1 MVHGIAE
8 LLEECSKIDKRYG
21 RLKFLQDHSSQALK
35 AVLGFCFDPKIK
47 WLVPQ
52 EDPPFEPNKKS
63 MDCQSVLIADHWKLH
78 IFVESVEYHS
88 LRQLKREQ
96 LFIEFLE
103 SLDPDDAKLINAIKK
118 KKMPYKGITK
128 ALVQDAFPKLAA
140 DW

>member
-1 MVHGIAE
+1 MVHCIAE

-63 MDCQSVLIADHWKLH
+63 MDCQSVLIADHRKLH

-118 KKMPYKGITK
+118 KKMTYKGITK

>member
-63 MDCQSVLIADHWKLH
+63 MVCQSVLIAGHRKLH

>member
-21 RLKFLQDHSSQALK
+21 RLKFLQDHSSQSLK
-35 AVLGFCFDPKIK
+35 AVLGFCFDHKIK

-63 MDCQSVLIADHWKLH
+63 MDCQSVLIADHRKLH